1 MKRVMIV
8 GGAGSGKSTL
18 ARTLGLQFQLPVFHM
33 DRIHWQDNWVERPL
47 ADKLTMVRA
56 IEAQD
61 AWVFE
66 GGMSATY
73 DSRMARADMLIWLDL
88 PVGLRLWRVT
98 KRLFRYLGKA
108 RPDLPKGCV
117 ERLHPETLAFYH
129 FIWTTRHSSRDKI
142 AQCVAQAAEGMPVVH
157 LRSPREVH
165 RWLDDQSTLG
175 TE

>member
-18 ARTLGLQFQLPVFHM
+18 ARILGPRLGLPVFHM
-33 DRIHWQDNWVERPL
+33 DQIHWQENWVERPQ
-47 ADKLTMVRA
+47 ADKIPMAKAV
-56 IEAQD
+56 EDQD

-66 GGMSATY
+66 GGMSVTY
-73 DSRMARADMLIWLDL
+73 GSRMQRADMIIWLDL

-117 ERLHPETLAFYH
+117 ERLHPATLEFYW
-129 FIWTTRHSSRDKI
+129 FIWTSRNSSRDKI
-142 AQCVAQAAEGMPVVH
+142 AELVTGAPEGQKVVH
-157 LRSPREVH
+157 LRSRHAVKA
-165 RWLDDQSTLG
+165 WLDSLPKT
-175 TE
+175 